1 MAKAKARPGPD
12 HGLEPPETAAV
23 VTAATADMH
32 QFVTFFLGEE
42 CFAFPM
48 ETVLEIIRVPA
59 MVRVP
64 LTPDG
69 FEGLSNLRGAILPVM
84 DLRRAIGLPARSP
97 DDASR
102 TVVVDCGRPVGLIV
116 DRVSRVVSFAADRI
130 APQETGSALGRS
142 GGESVLSGVIKDSD
156 GVGLIQILDA
166 RSAIALASLAAR
178 GKAGRAEVRAREE
191 SASAAADDAAATVQL
206 VNLLIENQEYAFDL
220 AEVDEIVR
228 PPEAIFQ
235 LPQVA
240 SHVLGIIDL
249 RNRLLPIVS
258 LRRIFGLADLAL
270 AETNRILVVRV
281 PDRDGTNGGAQAR
294 VGIVVDQVR
303 EVLNVQA
310 CDLVPVSG
318 LINRD
323 GRHRI
328 GQMCRLDEG
337 RRLLGVLSCA
347 TLFDDAEI
355 AGAISETVGSA
366 RTEEDAVAET
376 VTESRTEETQ
386 LVVYQLAGQDYGIE
400 ISAVREIIRVP
411 ADLKRVPHSPDHVA
425 GVINVRG
432 AILPVVSMRARFGIA
447 QEATTDR
454 QRIVVLSRDGVQ
466 TGYIVDSVTEVLR
479 ILRASLEASPR
490 LSAEQ
495 SRLIGTVANLNDGAR
510 FIQIVDALA
519 LFGDQGQ
526 DAASDPR
533 PAVAAIEAEATAEA

>member
-12 HGLEPPETAAV
+12 HDLDTPETAA
-23 VTAATADMH
+23 AATATATDMH

-142 GGESVLSGVIKDSD
+142 GSESVLSGVIKDSD

-178 GKAGRAEVRAREE
+178 GKAGRAEARAREE
-191 SASAAADDAAATVQL
+191 TASAAAASATVQL

-258 LRRIFGLADLAL
+258 LRRMFGLADLAM

-281 PDRDGTNGGAQAR
+281 PGRDGTGEGAQAR

-303 EVLNVQA
+303 EVMNVQA

-328 GQMCRLDEG
+328 GQMCRLDDG

-355 AGAISETVGSA
+355 VGAITKAAGSA
-366 RTEEDAVAET
+366 RTEEDAVVET
-376 VTESRTEETQ
+376 VTETLTEETQ

-400 ISAVREIIRVP
+400 IAAVREIIRVP
-411 ADLKRVPHSPDHVA
+411 ADLKRVPQSPDHVA

-479 ILRASLEASPR
+479 ISRASLEPAPQ

-510 FIQIVDALA
+510 IIQIVDALA
-519 LFGDQGQ
+519 LFGDQGPGG
-526 DAASDPR
+526 AGDP
-533 PAVAAIEAEATAEA
+533 PPPVAAIEAEALAEA